1 MTGFLFFIAMFVF
14 FIAFATVAFQ
24 LSMRKHRS
32 VSRQEFICT
41 FAGTGMP
48 AAIPAAVYDYYNQK
62 KVIFKAFRVASD
74 GSYEYVLS
82 MAKDGSY
89 EYALKESEEDIDED
103 ARFLMKNLG
112 LKPPSEDV
120 LLHRTNQIQTLHEM
134 VLWLDWVRQHQ
145 PNQA

>member
-1 MTGFLFFIAMFVF
+1 MTGFLFFIATFVV
-14 FIAFATVAFQ
+14 FIAFAMVAFQ

-32 VSRQEFICT
+32 VSREEFICT
-41 FAGTGMP
+41 FAGTDMP
-48 AAIPAAVYDYYNQK
+48 AEIPAAVYDYYNRK
-62 KVIFKAFRVASD
+62 KVIFKAFSVASD

-82 MAKDGSY
+82 GAHDGPY
-89 EYALKESEEDIDED
+89 DYALKEGEEDIDED
-103 ARFLMKNLG
+103 AWFLMKNLG
-112 LKPPSEDV
+112 LEPPSEDV